1 MDSATATNFVKG
13 KYVAIV
19 GFPKSG
25 LDIAMECSTVNRVE
39 RPCTVVIRTPHWN
52 VPDYFPWGFPMDK
65 LYLNRFSELMVH
77 KPGEGLL
84 LYLMATILSPLRR
97 GFSKFVESHIKH
109 KLKLSK
115 HGMVPDHSFL
125 NELSACLVSTVPEGF
140 YDRVEEG
147 CLKLNK
153 AKKFGF
159 SKECIVFEGRAEP
172 IKSDLV
178 ILATDFKGIY
188 KLTHIFESP
197 KYQEFIAGSNDS
209 AAVPSK

>member
-1 MDSATATNFVKG
+1 MDYSKMDSATATNFVKG

-84 LYLMATILSPLRR
+84 LYLMATILSPLCYGIKVGYDGILGPSGGRDGAEIDGSATGPPCGTR
-97 GFSKFVESHIKH
+97 IVAGRIVKESY
-109 KLKLSK
+109 
-115 HGMVPDHSFL
+115 G
-125 NELSACLVSTVPEGF
+125 
-140 YDRVEEG
+140 
-147 CLKLNK
+147 
-153 AKKFGF
+153 AKK
-159 SKECIVFEGRAEP
+159 
-172 IKSDLV
+172 
-178 ILATDFKGIY
+178 
-188 KLTHIFESP
+188 
-197 KYQEFIAGSNDS
+197 
-209 AAVPSK
+209 